1 MLVKQKVARLKQD
14 SDVTVKK
21 KQDLETLA
29 ELTKARLERAE
40 KLTGLLIEEGKRWVE
55 TVGVLN
61 GQINCSTG
69 DVFVSSACISYCG
82 PFTGS
87 YRAEMTQAWI
97 GLMKER
103 EIPTSESFSVVK
115 YGVYG

>member
-1 MLVKQKVARLKQD
+1 MAKLKQE

-55 TVGVLN
+55 TVAVLN
-61 GQINCSTG
+61 DQITCSTG
-69 DVFVSSACISYCG
+69 DVFIASACISYCG
-82 PFTGS
+82 PFTGI
-87 YRAEMTQAWI
+87 YRSEITNSWLQ
-97 GLMKER
+97 LMRDR
-103 EIPTSESFSVVK
+103 EVPISESFSVVK
-115 YGVYG
+115 